1 MTSASYYEEE
11 MCLKGS
17 FNCSYMENV
26 EFFLANDIIQ
36 GENVPFYLIWKGD
49 TPKSIEIMYEGF
61 KDLIEFHNAVESE
74 IDEEDGKTVFRE
86 FHVPGYLGGVFS
98 TDVTDHPSVH
108 ASLSVKIILKN
119 GETLSLTEKRELH
132 TTRIDLATLPREIF
146 IDESGLHQKVGINLS
161 GITTVVLGIEE
172 LEDNKAPI
180 DIPDDIKEVIE
191 KFSNAF
197 IKGLEKLKA
206 KFPNHSELIDSM
218 LNISTESSITEYI
231 EKIGENFKEAFSQ
244 DRAFL
249 EATVTMLITALAG
262 QTSFRDTILR
272 PLIEYFESSA
282 AEGVFLEN
290 PLLHIR
296 IPREGCIMA
305 VKILGSNILNH
316 DCTKPLEIRV
326 KVSAT
331 DECEIP
337 LKDIFSI
344 RRV

>member
-1 MTSASYYEEE
+1 MMSASHYEEE
-11 MCLKGS
+11 MHLKRS
-17 FNCSYMENV
+17 FKCSHMEDI

-36 GENVPFYLIWKGD
+36 GEDVPFYLIWKGD
-49 TPKSIEIMYEGF
+49 IPKSIEIMYEGF
-61 KDLIEFHNAVESE
+61 KDIIEFHNAVESE
-74 IDEEDGKTVFRE
+74 IDVENGKTVFRE

-98 TDVTDHPSVH
+98 TDTTDQPFVH
-108 ASLSVKIILKN
+108 ASVNVKIIFED
-119 GETLSLTEKRELH
+119 GETLLLTEKRELC
-132 TTRIDLATLPREIF
+132 TTRMDLATLPKEIF
-146 IDESGLHQKVGINLS
+146 LNKSGLNQKVGINLS
-161 GITTVVLGIEE
+161 GITTIVLSIED
-172 LEDNKAPI
+172 LEDNEALI
-180 DIPDDIKEVIE
+180 DLPDDVKETIE
-191 KFSNAF
+191 KFNNAF
-197 IKGLEKLKA
+197 MKGLEKLKA
-206 KFPNHSELIDSM
+206 RFPNHRELIDSM

-244 DRAFL
+244 DRVFL

-305 VKILGSNILNH
+305 VKILGSNILDH